1 MRERQAAQM
10 AAAFILRANRAIG
23 KLRLMKLMYLAERES
38 MRRFVFP
45 IVCDDIF
52 AMRMGMA
59 LSRTF
64 NLMRGKPGTPT
75 SGEWGQHIVRT
86 NRGLDVQRGVS
97 ASTLGSLSR
106 NDIDVIDEVWKAH
119 GRQSEDELVHEVHH
133 GLEEWVDQWSRQSRR
148 SGAVRVPYETLFQ
161 TLRGMSE
168 SDAVEA
174 AEEVAYFQAM
184 GDASLK
190 GAGAQSAS

>member
-64 NLMRGKPGTPT
+64 DLMRGKPGAPT
-75 SGEWGQHIVRT
+75 SGEWGRHIVRT

-106 NDIDVIDEVWKAH
+106 NDINVIDQVWMAH

-133 GLEEWVDQWSRQSRR
+133 GLEEWVDQWARQSRR
-148 SGAVRVPYETLFQ
+148 SGAVKVPYETLFQ

-168 SDAVEA
+168 SDAAEA

-184 GDASLK
+184 GDASSK